1 MDERK
6 RLFIWLCSALFAFSV
21 FFALYITVLCRE
33 PRSFYQVQLLPFWNY
48 SEIIAN
54 KKVLCEIV
62 ANIALFIP
70 IVFFLTV
77 LLRNITLNREN
88 IVVLIFCFIYSS
100 TLETLQY
107 FLRLGMCEVD
117 DIIHNSLGGIL
128 GIYVY
133 NIHNKIWKKT

>member
-6 RLFIWLCSALFAFSV
+6 RLFIWLCSVLFAISV

-88 IVVLIFCFIYSS
+88 IVVLIFCFIYSGCLTNTGSNECS
-100 TLETLQY
+100 TSSI
-107 FLRLGMCEVD
+107 V
-117 DIIHNSLGGIL
+117 
-128 GIYVY
+128 
-133 NIHNKIWKKT
+133 W